1 MVSSRLSS
9 KVEIRDKSLNGR
21 GIFAKEDIK
30 KDEIVFIKGG
40 HILTRDEIFSSGTI
54 NSYFPISDEY
64 FLGAIN
70 KEEEEAIKLYQNHSC
85 NPNVGLHGE
94 ITFVAMRDIKK
105 DEELTVDYAFI
116 DNEDYSFKCTCGSDN
131 CRGIIT
137 GFDWKMKEIQ
147 DKYYEYFAQ
156 YLKDKI
162 DKERKEKMKKIVIS
176 GSSKLQDKVE
186 YWLHYFKAL
195 NYEILDYPKYIEPN
209 EYEKKLPIIFQNFYT
224 SLENTDVYFLMN
236 EEKNGIKGYIGAS
249 SIAELTY
256 VVILNLIH
264 HKNIEIYILNM
275 PSEEVSSYDEVKFWL
290 DRGWIKIFSKK
301 ESS

>member
-1 MVSSRLSS
+1 MVSSRLSP
-9 KVEIRDKSLNGR
+9 KVEIRDTSINGK
-21 GIFAKEDIK
+21 GIFANEDIK

-40 HILTRDEIFSSGTI
+40 HILTRDEIFSSEII

-64 FLGAIN
+64 FLGATN
-70 KEEEEAIKLYQNHSC
+70 KDEEDAIKLYQNHSC

-116 DNEDYSFKCTCGSDN
+116 DNENYSFKCTCGSDN

-162 DKERKEKMKKIVIS
+162 DKER
-176 GSSKLQDKVE
+176 
-186 YWLHYFKAL
+186 
-195 NYEILDYPKYIEPN
+195 
-209 EYEKKLPIIFQNFYT
+209 
-224 SLENTDVYFLMN
+224 
-236 EEKNGIKGYIGAS
+236 NG
-249 SIAELTY
+249 
-256 VVILNLIH
+256 
-264 HKNIEIYILNM
+264 
-275 PSEEVSSYDEVKFWL
+275 
-290 DRGWIKIFSKK
+290 
-301 ESS
+301 